1 MITFK
6 TSRQLAAAPSTVFGA
21 FKDATRLAKWW
32 GPNGFSNRFDVFEF
46 QVGGK
51 WVFTMIGPDGARYPN
66 ESVFSFIAPD
76 RRIVID
82 HVCAPLFR
90 LSITLEPSKLG
101 TLLLWEQAFEDASV
115 AQAIRHIVEPANEQ
129 NLDRLSAELGLS
141 NASAA

>member
-1 MITFK
+1 MTTFK
-6 TSRQLAAAPSTVFGA
+6 TSRQIAAAPSAIFEA

-32 GPNGFSNRFDVFEF
+32 GPNGFSNRFDVFDF

-51 WVFTMIGPDGARYPN
+51 WVFTMIGPDGATYPN
-66 ESVFSFIAPD
+66 ESVFSAIELG

-82 HVCAPLFR
+82 HVCHPLFS
-90 LSITLEPSKLG
+90 LSITLEPSEAG
-101 TLLLWEQAFEDASV
+101 TLLQWEQAFADATV
-115 AQAIRHIVEPANEQ
+115 AQSIRHIVEPSNEQ

>member
-1 MITFK
+1 MTTFK
-6 TSRQLAAAPSTVFGA
+6 TSRQLAATHSAVFEV

-51 WVFTMIGPDGARYPN
+51 WVFTMIGPDGATYPN
-66 ESVFSFIAPD
+66 ESVFSAIEPG

-82 HVCAPLFR
+82 HVCAPLFQ
-90 LSITLEPSKLG
+90 LSITLEPSDVG
-101 TLLLWEQAFEDASV
+101 TLLQWEQAFADASV